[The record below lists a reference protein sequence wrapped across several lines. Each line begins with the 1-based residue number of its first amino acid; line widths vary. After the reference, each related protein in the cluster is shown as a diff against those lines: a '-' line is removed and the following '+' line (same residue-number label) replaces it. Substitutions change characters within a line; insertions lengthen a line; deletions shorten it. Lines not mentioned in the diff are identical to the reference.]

1 MQWAFYLQTTVAVQ
15 KLSEEPKSKDWC
27 TLSFFSSQESD
38 VEASSLSFV
47 VENERRSRKRLNF
60 VSFSVL
66 IFATLRLHLLLYVQ
80 GTRGK
85 NLNGKI

>member
-15 KLSEEPKSKDWC
+15 KLSEQPKSKDWC
-27 TLSFFSSQESD
+27 TLSFVSSLVSD

-47 VENERRSRKRLNF
+47 VENERRTEKRLNF

-66 IFATLRLHLLLYVQ
+66 IFATLHLHLLIYVHR
-80 GTRGK
+80 TRGK
-85 NLNGKI
+85 KLIGKT